1 MLINASI
8 NVYTWLTN
16 FGDPDFQKAN
26 AEVSNVLLPLFQAL
40 GLHYSVSRFLH
51 TISEQDEMEGIDRCG
66 VSILLSV
73 QTQSPEICFRF
84 LKLFESLAAVIDMLP
99 KPIQKCEFV
108 LTEG

>member
-16 FGDPDFQKAN
+16 FGDLDFQKAN
-26 AEVSNVLLPLFQAL
+26 AEVSNVLLPLFQSLDIQCSA
-40 GLHYSVSRFLH
+40 SQFLH

-66 VSILLSV
+66 VSFQLSV
-73 QTQSPEICFRF
+73 QTRHPASGFRL

-99 KPIQKCEFV
+99 EPIQKCEFV
-108 LTEG
+108 LTEA